1 MTCEKSLAT
10 ERSDQKNWDPS
21 LTYLIWFQ
29 NTKDGDGEN
38 AHHRPMDNVMVA
50 KSTAAVVFMTLATY
64 FELHQLCILYIEETS
79 TQISCL
85 DSTGA
90 QSSRCPSSFPRLLYE
105 CLPTWI
111 WPHEKGKCPL
121 TCGSEGKNEWELREH
136 CCGRT
141 HEKAKEQKCPETSIT
156 VRPAAG
162 IICLDKEVSYSKD
175 EVAAFM
181 SCCYVVCL
189 YVQ

>member
-1 MTCEKSLAT
+1 MTCENSLAT
-10 ERSDQKNWDPS
+10 ERADQRKWDPS

-79 TQISCL
+79 TQISWL

-90 QSSRCPSSFPRLLYE
+90 QSSRSLSTFPRLLYE
-105 CLPTWI
+105 CLPTWAVDLTP
-111 WPHEKGKCPL
+111 WEGEMSVDMWFRGKKWVGVKRALLWENTWKG
-121 TCGSEGKNEWELREH
+121 
-136 CCGRT
+136 
-141 HEKAKEQKCPETSIT
+141 
-156 VRPAAG
+156 
-162 IICLDKEVSYSKD
+162 
-175 EVAAFM
+175 
-181 SCCYVVCL
+181 
-189 YVQ
+189 